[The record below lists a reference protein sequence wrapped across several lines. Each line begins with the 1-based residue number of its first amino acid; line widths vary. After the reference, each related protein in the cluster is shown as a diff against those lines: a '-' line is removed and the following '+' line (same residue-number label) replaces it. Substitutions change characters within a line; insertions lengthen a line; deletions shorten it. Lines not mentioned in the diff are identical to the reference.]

1 MPAPVYRITTAGHEP
16 TPEQRRRALT
26 YLIMM
31 GVRFV
36 AVILA
41 VIVPGWWRLVPVA
54 LGVVLPYVAVVLVN
68 AANTKQPGQPGV
80 TVAQPA
86 APAWR
91 PHTDEPPGRP
101 RA

>member
-16 TPEQRRRALT
+16 TPEQRRRELT
-26 YLIMM
+26 YLVMM

-68 AANTKQPGQPGV
+68 AANTKQPSQTGLTLPQRVGL
-80 TVAQPA
+80 T
-86 APAWR
+86 WR
-91 PHTDEPPGRP
+91 PPTDEPPGRP